1 MYSIKEVSE
10 KMNLPASTI
19 RYYDRQGMLPYM
31 KRTESGY
38 RSFSEDDIK
47 MLSMIECLKRTNMP
61 IRDIQQFIAWV
72 QQGDATLQQR
82 YDMFVERRK
91 SVEEQIIQ
99 LQKTLEF
106 IEYKCWYYST
116 ALEAGTEAVH
126 QKKEKRA

>member
-61 IRDIQQFIAWV
+61 IRDIQQFITWV
-72 QQGDATLQQR
+72 QHGDATLQQR

-91 SVEEQIIQ
+91 SVEEQISQ
-99 LQKTLEF
+99 LKKTLEF
-106 IEYKCWYYST
+106 IDYKCWYYST

-126 QKKEKRA
+126 QGAEKRA